1 MPDYEKYESVL
12 LYLIVV
18 DKNESVCV
26 SPFKFVF
33 LSYPSF
39 FAAFLQSMLVTQV
52 SQGTTPSFLNPN
64 TFAGWVGKVR
74 KTISPEG
81 GRKGGWRKKA
91 RLQTILFDNAYLW
104 IKHTEIIG
112 FLSYIVDWIP
122 DLNLLRGLWNIQD
135 TYNLF
140 DSLHSGATYLPLWLV
155 WVFTVY
161 HAWLQEI
168 LKCDCVSEF
177 LRRTNLCFYNKFC
190 FSFLSFIL
198 SCFSPSLTHCFM
210 SLSLSPFK
218 IFPLQVHYVV
228 LILSI
233 PLFSCFFH
241 VSLHVISPTLKTSLP
256 SAVCFLFLLF
266 SCLSIF
272 PLCFS
277 IHFHPSYGI
286 LVITTVIIHITPYH
300 PLPLTKWPT
309 LKTS

>member
-52 SQGTTPSFLNPN
+52 SQGITPSFLNPN
-64 TFAGWVGKVR
+64 TFAGLVGKVR

-104 IKHTEIIG
+104 MKRPKIIG
-112 FLSYIVDWIP
+112 ILSNIVRQIL
-122 DLNLLRGLWNIQD
+122 DLNLLRGLWNFQY
-135 TYNLF
+135 THNLF
-140 DSLHSGATYLPLWLV
+140 DSLHTGATYLPLWLG

-161 HAWLQEI
+161 HAWLQEK

-177 LRRTNLCFYNKFC
+177 
-190 FSFLSFIL
+190 
-198 SCFSPSLTHCFM
+198 
-210 SLSLSPFK
+210 
-218 IFPLQVHYVV
+218 
-228 LILSI
+228 
-233 PLFSCFFH
+233 
-241 VSLHVISPTLKTSLP
+241 
-256 SAVCFLFLLF
+256 
-266 SCLSIF
+266 
-272 PLCFS
+272 
-277 IHFHPSYGI
+277 
-286 LVITTVIIHITPYH
+286 
-300 PLPLTKWPT
+300 
-309 LKTS
+309 